1 MGKTYSLENAIEARL
16 KARSENKT
24 FVLTNGCFDVLH
36 AGHAFSLNKAAEFGD
51 CLWVAINSDESVH
64 ALKGKDRPINC
75 QADRGYLLN
84 SLRAV
89 DGTFFFEKHTLVK
102 EIEVLEPDVYVK
114 SSDYTYETIN
124 KEERKALEKVGA
136 KIFFVPMHKELSSSS
151 MIRKIKDSRLI

>member
-1 MGKTYSLENAIEARL
+1 M
-16 KARSENKT
+16 
-24 FVLTNGCFDVLH
+24 LTNGCFDVLH

-84 SLRAV
+84 S
-89 DGTFFFEKHTLVK
+89 FESRMELSSLKHTIVK

-124 KEERKALEKVGA
+124 KEERKV
-136 KIFFVPMHKELSSSS
+136 
-151 MIRKIKDSRLI
+151 